1 MQFLKNQKNCVFS
14 RMTGSGSA
22 CFGVFLTKKNAH
34 EALLKV
40 RKVQVFSASLQK
52 LFKFTKL

>member
-1 MQFLKNQKNCVFS
+1 
-14 RMTGSGSA
+14 MTGSGSA

-40 RKVQVFSASLQK
+40 RKSSQFFSASLQK